1 MEVTIRVLNPVCI
14 LSKELGS
21 LVKIKDIRSYGSKV
35 AHLIEISHEELK
47 KAKKLA
53 ASTEGNLQD
62 IRVEGETATGWFMSD
77 GCDACRPLAFRG
89 AFLVKGQLL
98 DDGSMEFSFIV
109 PGDKGYRKIL
119 EELYISNIAFNITR
133 VSRFRSG
140 KILTPKQEMALYIA
154 LKMGLFEHP
163 RRTSIE
169 ELAKMLGVKP
179 STLAESIRRGLRR
192 LLEHYFIGHY

>member
-1 MEVTIRVLNPVCI
+1 
-14 LSKELGS
+14 

-35 AHLIEISHEELK
+35 AHLIEISHDELK
-47 KAKKLA
+47 KAKQLA
-53 ASTEGNLQD
+53 ASTEGTLQD
-62 IRVEGETATGWFMSD
+62 VRVEGETATGWFMSN

-89 AFLVKGQLL
+89 AFLVKGRLL

-119 EELYISNIAFNITR
+119 EELYISNIMFNITR
-133 VSRFRSG
+133 VSRFRSS
-140 KILTPKQEMALYIA
+140 KILTTKQEMALYIA

-192 LLEHYFIGHY
+192 LLEHYFVGHY